1 MRINEVTYGKL
12 KTPLEVNSNLKELK
26 PFQLQPV
33 CQHLSSPYDIN
44 TNKLFFC
51 EIVGIDSSL
60 QVTQYEKQNSPK
72 VFS

>member
-33 CQHLSSPYDIN
+33 YQHLSSPYDIN
-44 TNKLFFC
+44 TNKLFF
-51 EIVGIDSSL
+51 L
-60 QVTQYEKQNSPK
+60 
-72 VFS
+72 